1 MEVLGARLGCP
12 HCTRLPPGR
21 ATTVSTHTGLPAT
34 GTSRSIGI
42 IIATTVTDSLLAVLA
57 DAGVRQVFGVPGDAI
72 NAVVDGIRRH
82 PELTFVH
89 VRHEEAGAFAASAQ
103 AKLTGELAAVVGTS
117 GPGAVHLLNGL
128 ADASR
133 DHAPVIAVTGQADTS
148 LLGTSAHQE
157 LDQHALF
164 SGVSSF
170 SETIVHPDQVP
181 TVVLEACRAAISGP
195 GVAHLALPA
204 NLAEQK
210 VSQPEHGAVRQRP
223 PRQVPHPEDLEE
235 AAALLGEAERPVILA
250 GIGAERAVPALLDTA
265 ERLAAPIIKTLRAKA
280 LIPDDHPL
288 TVGGLGLLGTRA
300 AVNAIEGCDVLLM
313 VGTDYPYRDFYPD
326 IDVPA
331 VQIDIEPRRIGRRF
345 PVQVGLVGGADDT
358 LTALAALLP
367 RRDDRRSLE
376 RAQQDMA
383 HWRRWM
389 RRFETSDSVPLRPE
403 RLAAVVGAHLA
414 DDAIVVCDTGTVT
427 AWVARHLAIRERQSF
442 TLSGNLASMA
452 YGLPA
457 AIGAQLAYP
466 DRQVVALVGDG
477 SFTMLPSD
485 LITAVELDLPITIV
499 VFDNQK
505 LGLITVEEESEG
517 FAEQQ
522 TGLPACDLAA
532 VARAFGAR
540 GYRVTDPDELD
551 PTLARALGE
560 AHPTVVDVLVD
571 PDELIVPPKI
581 EMAQALGYAEAKI
594 KEFFG
599 VGQQDGGTD
608 VITNVLR

>member
-1 MEVLGARLGCP
+1 MGN
-12 HCTRLPPGR
+12 
-21 ATTVSTHTGLPAT
+21 
-34 GTSRSIGI
+34 I
-42 IIATTVTDSLLAVLA
+42 ISTTVTDNLLVVLA
-57 DAGVRQVFGVPGDAI
+57 DAGVRHVFGVPGDAI

-103 AKLTGELAAVVGTS
+103 AKLTGKLTAVVGTS
-117 GPGAVHLLNGL
+117 GPGAAHLLNGL

-133 DHAPVIAVTGQADTS
+133 DHAPVIAVTGQTDTS

-157 LDQHALF
+157 LDQHDLF
-164 SGVSSF
+164 SAIAAF
-170 SETIVHPDQVP
+170 SEMIVHPDQMP
-181 TVVLEACRAAISGP
+181 SLAIEACRAAMSTP

-204 NLAEQK
+204 NLA
-210 VSQPEHGAVRQRP
+210 SQTVHQPQYGTVQQRES
-223 PRQVPHPEDLEE
+223 RLVPHPDDLSE
-235 AAALLGEAERPVILA
+235 AATLLRNAQRPVILA
-250 GIGAERAVPALLDTA
+250 GIGAGQAVPQLLDIA
-265 ERLAAPIIKTLRAKA
+265 ERLGAPIIKTLRAKA

-300 AVNAIEGCDVLLM
+300 AVNAIESCDALLM
-313 VGTDYPYRDFYPD
+313 VGTDFPYRDFYPD

-345 PVQVGLVGGADDT
+345 PVQVGLVGNANET
-358 LTALAALLP
+358 LTALAAQLP
-367 RRDDRRSLE
+367 HREDRRFLE

-383 HWRRWM
+383 TWRRQM

-403 RLAAVVGAHLA
+403 RLAAAVGAHLT

-499 VFDNQK
+499 IFDNRK

-522 TGLPACDLAA
+522 TALPPCDLAA
-532 VARAFGAR
+532 VAEAFGAH
-540 GYRVTDPDELD
+540 GYRITAPDELE
-551 PTLARALGE
+551 PTLARALSE
-560 AHPTVVDVLVD
+560 QHPTVVDVLVD
-571 PDELIVPPKI
+571 PDELIVPPRI

-608 VITNVLR
+608 VITDVLR

>member
-1 MEVLGARLGCP
+1 M
-12 HCTRLPPGR
+12 
-21 ATTVSTHTGLPAT
+21 
-34 GTSRSIGI
+34 
-42 IIATTVTDSLLAVLA
+42 
-57 DAGVRQVFGVPGDAI
+57 FGVPGDAI

-82 PELTFVH
+82 PQLAFIH

-103 AKLTGELAAVVGTS
+103 AKLTGELTAVVGTS

-157 LDQHALF
+157 LDQHDLF
-164 SGVSSF
+164 SAVSSF
-170 SETIVHPDQVP
+170 SETIVHPDQMPSVAI
-181 TVVLEACRAAISGP
+181 EACRAAIAGP

-204 NLAEQK
+204 NLAGQT
-210 VSQPEHGAVRQRP
+210 VGQPDHGAVRQRES
-223 PRQVPHPEDLEE
+223 RLVPHPDDLSD
-235 AAALLGEAERPVILA
+235 AAALLRDAERPVILA
-250 GIGAERAVPALLDTA
+250 GIGAAKAVPQLLDVA
-265 ERLAAPIIKTLRAKA
+265 EKLAAPIIKTLRAKA

-300 AVNAIEGCDVLLM
+300 AVNAIEGCDALLM
-313 VGTDYPYRDFYPD
+313 VGTDFPYRDFYPE

-345 PVQVGLVGGADDT
+345 PVQVGLAGNAEET
-358 LTALAALLP
+358 LAALAAQLP
-367 RRDDRRSLE
+367 RREDRRFLE
-376 RAQQDMA
+376 DSQEDMA

-403 RLAAVVGAHLA
+403 RLAAVVGAHLT

-499 VFDNQK
+499 IFDNRK
-505 LGLITVEEESEG
+505 LGLITVEEESDG

-522 TGLPACDLAA
+522 TALPSCDLAA
-532 VARAFGAR
+532 VARAFGAH
-540 GYRVTDPDELD
+540 GYLVTDPDELD

-560 AHPTVVDVLVD
+560 PHPTVIDVLVD
-571 PDELIVPPKI
+571 PDELIIPPRI

-594 KEFFG
+594 KEFFS
-599 VGQQDGGTD
+599 VGQQDGGTN
-608 VITNVLR
+608 VITDILR

>member
-1 MEVLGARLGCP
+1 M
-12 HCTRLPPGR
+12 
-21 ATTVSTHTGLPAT
+21 
-34 GTSRSIGI
+34 
-42 IIATTVTDSLLAVLA
+42 
-57 DAGVRQVFGVPGDAI
+57 FGVPGDAI
-72 NAVVDGIRRH
+72 NAVVDGVRRH

-103 AKLTGELAAVVGTS
+103 AKLTGQLTAVVGTA
-117 GPGAVHLLNGL
+117 GPGAAHLINGL
-128 ADASR
+128 ADAHR

-157 LDQHALF
+157 LDQHELF
-164 SGVSSF
+164 AAVSSF
-170 SETIVHPDQVP
+170 SASIVHPDQLPGLAV
-181 TVVLEACRAAISGP
+181 EACRAAISGP

-204 NLAEQK
+204 DLAPQA
-210 VSQPEHGAVRQRP
+210 VSRPRHAVLRQRE
-223 PRQVPHPEDLEE
+223 PRLVPHPEDLGD
-235 AAALLGEAERPVILA
+235 AARLLRDARRPVILA
-250 GIGAERAVPALLDTA
+250 GIGAEGAVTQLLDTA

-280 LIPDDHPL
+280 LIADDHPL

-300 AVNAIEGCDVLLM
+300 AVNAVEGCDALLM
-313 VGTDYPYRDFYPD
+313 LGTDFPYLDFYPD
-326 IDVPA
+326 PDVPA
-331 VQIDIEPRRIGRRF
+331 VQIDVDPSRIGRRF
-345 PVQVGLVGGADDT
+345 PVQVGLVGRADET
-358 LTALAALLP
+358 LTALCAQLP
-367 RRDDRRSLE
+367 HREDRSFLE
-376 RAQQDMA
+376 RSQQDMA

-427 AWVARHLAIRERQSF
+427 AWVARHLAIRERQAF

-452 YGLPA
+452 YGIPA

-485 LITAVELDLPITIV
+485 LITAVELNLPITIV
-499 VFDNQK
+499 IFDNRK

-522 TGLPACDLAA
+522 TVLPSCDLAA
-532 VARAFGAR
+532 VAEAFGAG
-540 GYRVTDPDELD
+540 GYLVTDPKELET
-551 PTLARALGE
+551 TLAQALGE
-560 AHPTVVDVLVD
+560 ARPTVVDVLVD
-571 PDELIVPPKI
+571 PDELIVPPRI

-599 VGQQDGGTD
+599 VGQQTGGTG
-608 VITNVLR
+608 VITDVLR